1 MMILLNSCYELS
13 IDHIIQK
20 FHTSKQ
26 VPFYTYCAYNEFF
39 YSEFIYFV
47 DIYIYAFTPVNPKS
61 YS

>member
-1 MMILLNSCYELS
+1 MVGGVLFIAY
-13 IDHIIQK
+13 IK
-20 FHTSKQ
+20 TGA
-26 VPFYTYCAYNEFF
+26 FYTYCAYNEFF